1 VADAVVLTGTGQR
14 LSVTG
19 AGRGT
24 QLVKQNVRSMTEAEM
39 KALLAKQQLK
49 VQGSGVVQ
57 MPAGTNISAAQ
68 LLAAGI
74 QVAPSTTTTA
84 TLVKTVSAPAA
95 AAGSSKSVTIPL
107 AGVNLQG
114 GQLKAVA
121 GRGQGTVQ
129 QQQLQQLHLQRQL
142 QLIQRKGG
150 LQQKVALQQVGG
162 GKLPA
167 QLIVQG
173 QQGKTGLPATV
184 TVQQLQ
190 QIVKSVAGGGGGGQV
205 QLGSVGGQQIISHAV
220 LAKPGTVG
228 GQTVQARVI
237 PVSGTG
243 RAGQQ
248 TIQVVAA
255 APTGARTAAPN
266 VTIDAMGRPQG
277 ATASALASALASGSH
292 VKIAAPGG
300 ATQQQILSQVSA
312 ALAGQPVS
320 VAVRPTSAVAGQP
333 GAATV
338 TVAGIQQ
345 QGQGVVPGGVGSGRM
360 TTVGQQINTLQIN
373 QQQNTSGQQE

>member
-1 VADAVVLTGTGQR
+1 
-14 LSVTG
+14 
-19 AGRGT
+19 
-24 QLVKQNVRSMTEAEM
+24 M
-39 KALLAKQQLK
+39 
-49 VQGSGVVQ
+49 
-57 MPAGTNISAAQ
+57 
-68 LLAAGI
+68 
-74 QVAPSTTTTA
+74 
-84 TLVKTVSAPAA
+84 
-95 AAGSSKSVTIPL
+95 
-107 AGVNLQG
+107 
-114 GQLKAVA
+114 
-121 GRGQGTVQ
+121 
-129 QQQLQQLHLQRQL
+129 
-142 QLIQRKGG
+142 QRKGG

-255 APTGARTAAPN
+255 APTGAR
-266 VTIDAMGRPQG
+266 
-277 ATASALASALASGSH
+277 
-292 VKIAAPGG
+292 
-300 ATQQQILSQVSA
+300 
-312 ALAGQPVS
+312 
-320 VAVRPTSAVAGQP
+320 
-333 GAATV
+333 
-338 TVAGIQQ
+338 
-345 QGQGVVPGGVGSGRM
+345 
-360 TTVGQQINTLQIN
+360 
-373 QQQNTSGQQE
+373 